1 MPARLPSVRVGPA
14 RFHKPWHGGGNGN
27 RCLCH
32 PSWKQPLVVPAK
44 KCISSV
50 ETVAALQKCRV
61 KQAGVV
67 LLGCG
72 GGTSLGSQP
81 CSSRQENARNAGE
94 VEEKEEGC
102 CQLHGRGLS
111 LGDLLTCG
119 TGLLNSVKMM
129 EVATRQSSGGFGL

>member
-1 MPARLPSVRVGPA
+1 MPVPSFLETTP
-14 RFHKPWHGGGNGN
+14 
-27 RCLCH
+27 
-32 PSWKQPLVVPAK
+32 VVPVK
-44 KCISSV
+44 KRISSA

-81 CSSRQENARNAGE
+81 CSSRQENARNAGK

-111 LGDLLTCG
+111 LRDPLTCG
-119 TGLLNSVKMM
+119 TGLLNSVKIM
-129 EVATRQSSGGFGL
+129 EVATRQRFGGFGF